1 MGPLSFPSQAQR
13 RLLAQVDNRFGGK
26 PVVAYMRG
34 GVRNPHVT
42 ITPCAPS
49 VLPGKEYSLPQLLA
63 RTTSSRCDPE
73 SAAPHRHAPC
83 AVTGP
88 AWGCIVQDGENEAVR
103 GVGILAA
110 VSEWDADEDGN
121 FKAF

>member
-1 MGPLSFPSQAQR
+1 MTRS
-13 RLLAQVDNRFGGK
+13 
-26 PVVAYMRG
+26 
-34 GVRNPHVT
+34 
-42 ITPCAPS
+42 
-49 VLPGKEYSLPQLLA
+49 
-63 RTTSSRCDPE
+63 
-73 SAAPHRHAPC
+73 
-83 AVTGP
+83 